1 MAASILKFRRDF
13 AAFAALAALAP
24 CTPLFGAAPEAQ
36 PLPIDFSAQSSEI
49 DYKNKFVSF
58 RKVHIAQGNLAIS
71 ADQGQVNGTGLE
83 NAFDDSRWVFHG
95 AVKVTMEQGQLN
107 SDDAQVTF
115 AHKLLSRAVATGKPA
130 TFQQKIEKTDKTAK
144 GQAEVIDYDVA
155 KGIVHLT
162 KDSWLSDGQN
172 EMRGESLKYNVIAQ
186 TIVAE
191 AAEQNNQRVHIIITP
206 PSKPAT
212 PPTP

>member
-1 MAASILKFRRDF
+1 MAASILKFPHF
-13 AAFAALAALAP
+13 TALAALAL
-24 CTPLFGAAPEAQ
+24 CAPLFGAAPKAQ

-58 RKVHIAQGNLAIS
+58 RKVRIAQGNLAIS
-71 ADQGQVNGTGLE
+71 AEQGQVNGTGLE
-83 NAFDDSRWVFHG
+83 SAFDDSRWVFHG

-115 AHKLLSRAVATGKPA
+115 AHKLLARAVATGKPA

-155 KGIVHLT
+155 RGIVHLT

-186 TIVAE
+186 TIIAE

-212 PPTP
+212 PPNP